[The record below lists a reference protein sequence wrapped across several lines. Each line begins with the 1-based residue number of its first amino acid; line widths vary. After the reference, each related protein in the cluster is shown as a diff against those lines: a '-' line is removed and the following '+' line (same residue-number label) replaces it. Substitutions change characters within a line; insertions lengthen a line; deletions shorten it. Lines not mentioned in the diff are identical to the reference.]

1 MPVSPLPEDN
11 GTEEHSLPWRAPVR
25 PTLATIA
32 STILDNTVDALPIAS
47 QLRANK
53 QLKKSCEDPGLE
65 EYERK
70 QLAVI
75 TANRNKDLYSRIF
88 AVGAGISTFVGYLF
102 WVGILQL
109 PKRRSNS
116 AGKRNFGAAGA
127 MLALA

>member
-1 MPVSPLPEDN
+1 VAGSGSTYVSD
-11 GTEEHSLPWRAPVR
+11 HSLDD
-25 PTLATIA
+25 TGQYGGCLAHRQSA
-32 STILDNTVDALPIAS
+32 A
-47 QLRANK
+47 RK

-70 QLAVI
+70 RLAVI
-75 TANRNKDLYSRIF
+75 TANRNKDLYSQIF

-109 PKRRSNS
+109 PKRWSNS

-127 MLALA
+127 MLELG